1 MKKINVLVEIKE
13 NDDYKKIEE
22 IVTNYDEMYKCTVD
36 DEKRLFIVNT
46 TESDLAKIQK
56 EFIAVSVSADSDDPL
71 LKSVPSLFDKIV
83 KGKSESAAS
92 LWNEMKLNQIE
103 SIDVCKIN

>member
-36 DEKRLFIVNT
+36 NEKRLFIVNT

-56 EFIAVSVSADSDDPL
+56 EFIAVSADSDDPL

-83 KGKSESAAS
+83 KGKSESATS

-103 SIDVCKIN
+103 SIDICKIK

>member
-13 NDDYKKIEE
+13 NDDCNKIKK

-36 DEKRLFIVNT
+36 NEKRLFIVNT

-56 EFIAVSVSADSDDPL
+56 EFIAVSADSDDPL

-83 KGKSESAAS
+83 KAESATS
-92 LWNEMKLNQIE
+92 LWDEMKLNQIE
-103 SIDVCKIN
+103 CIDICKIE

>member
-22 IVTNYDEMYKCTVD
+22 MVTSCDEMYKCTVD
-36 DEKRLFIVNT
+36 NEKRLFIVNT

-56 EFIAVSVSADSDDPL
+56 EFIAVSADSDDPL

-83 KGKSESAAS
+83 KGKSESATS
-92 LWNEMKLNQIE
+92 LWDEMKLNQIKC
-103 SIDVCKIN
+103 IDICKIK